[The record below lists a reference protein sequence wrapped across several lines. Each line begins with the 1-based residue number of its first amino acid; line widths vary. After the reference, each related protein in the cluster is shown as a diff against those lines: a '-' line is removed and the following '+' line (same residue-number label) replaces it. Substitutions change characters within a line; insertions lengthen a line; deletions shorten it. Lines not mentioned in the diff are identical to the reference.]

1 MKTLREDS
9 FIVEKF
15 QKSFSG
21 KENLKFVLYGLG
33 QNSRTILEHFSGYSF
48 LGLMDGFR
56 EDGECFGFPILSE
69 TRAAELHPDAIV
81 IVARKNS
88 TRIIAKRIEG
98 FCRENGIAL
107 FDLDG
112 EDLLQSEGEVKKEHP
127 YFQKSREQLREAIEK
142 YDVIS
147 FDIFDTL
154 LMRRVLYP
162 EDVFALLEQTSGIE
176 NFSKARQEAER
187 KLYREGGQPALR
199 DIYREVQKALLLD
212 EVKVGELYRQ
222 EIETEKKVL
231 IPRKDMVGLMKR
243 AVDEGKTVWLISDM
257 YYPADMLREFL
268 SNCGVDGFHKI
279 FVSCDYG
286 EGKTQGL
293 YRMIQKE
300 TGVDSWLHIGDS
312 PEADEAAALTAGLDV
327 FTIKSALDMIEISTW
342 NHLLR
347 LPLNLAERIVLGG
360 ALADVFN
367 SPFALYQ
374 SEGRA
379 EIRKAFELGRI
390 IFAPVLM
397 GVFFWVMDKCT
408 GVNNVILWG
417 ARDGYLFYR
426 MHRIYQKYIQQKKL
440 PRPIYFYTSRMAA
453 MAGYPT
459 CREDIIYMA
468 GIGFSGKPEEMLL
481 LRFGLSRD
489 EVLPRKEGETI
500 EEYVLRHEAF
510 ILKKARLEREKFKKY
525 WDSLQVSAEKKI
537 VFFDLVSSGS
547 CHMCAEKFLGKK
559 VDGLYLVHIR
569 EDYEPKTKLH
579 CEAYMEEDYLMQLKT
594 YVSANYEPLEAVVMS
609 SEPSLVGYSHE
620 GHAMFAEEKRT
631 EEDLEYLRKVQ
642 SGALRF
648 FEEFCG
654 LWGEADVEIRPQFAE
669 AMYELLRKKYTRIKT
684 RHLAEQTVTD
694 DFTKRDFVMKD
705 MFD

>member
-1 MKTLREDS
+1 MTEVMSVYKLFENNFSDLE
-9 FIVEKF
+9 EK
-15 QKSFSG
+15 K
-21 KENLKFVLYGLG
+21 VVIYGLG
-33 QNSRTILEHFSGYSF
+33 PMTKEILGQNTKFCI

-56 EDGECFGFPILSE
+56 EDGECYGYTIFSE
-69 TRAAELHPDAIV
+69 ASVAELHPDAIV

-88 TRIIAKRIEG
+88 TRIIAKRIES
-98 FCRENGIAL
+98 FCRQNGIAL
-107 FDLDG
+107 YDLDG
-112 EDLLQSEGEVKKEHP
+112 QDMLAADSVVELQHP
-127 YFQKSREQLREAIEK
+127 YFQMSADELWNAIELH
-142 YDVIS
+142 DVVS

-187 KLYREGGQPALR
+187 RLYQEGGQPTLR

-268 SNCGVDGFHKI
+268 SNCGIDGFHKI

-312 PEADEAAALTAGLDV
+312 SEADEAAALKAGLDV
-327 FTIKSALDMIEISTW
+327 SKIKSTLDMIEISTW

-347 LPLNLAERIVLGG
+347 LQLNLAERTVLGG
-360 ALADVFN
+360 ILAEVFN

-379 EIRKAFELGRI
+379 EIKKAFELGKI
-390 IFAPVLM
+390 IFAPILM
-397 GVFFWVMDKCT
+397 GGFFWVMEKCT
-408 GVNNVILWG
+408 GENDVILWG

-426 MHRIYQKYIQQKKL
+426 MHRVYQKYIQQKKL

-489 EVLPRKEGETI
+489 EVLPRKEGETM

-510 ILKKARLEREKFKKY
+510 ILKESRLARDRFKKY
-525 WDSLQVSAEKKI
+525 WNSLRITEEQRI

-547 CHMCAEKFLGKK
+547 CHMCAEKFIERKI
-559 VDGLYLVHIR
+559 DGLYLVHIL
-569 EDYEPKTKLH
+569 EDYERKKEIH

-594 YVSANYEPLEAVVMS
+594 YVSSNYEPLETIVMS
-609 SEPSLVGYSHE
+609 PEPSLEGYSKE
-620 GHAMFAEEKRT
+620 GHAMFAGEKRT
-631 EEDLEYLRKVQ
+631 EKDFEYLSKIQ
-642 SGALRF
+642 SGVLRA
-648 FEEFCG
+648 FEEFCM
-654 LWGEADVEIRPQFAE
+654 LWGDGKAEIRPQFAE

>member
-154 LMRRVLYP
+154 LMRRMLYP
-162 EDVFALLEQTSGIE
+162 DDVFALLEQTSGIE

-187 KLYREGGQPALR
+187 RLYREGGQPTLW

-257 YYPADMLREFL
+257 YYQAEQLCDFL
-268 SNCGVDGFHKI
+268 SNLGIKGFQDI
-279 FVSCDYG
+279 FVSCEYG
-286 EGKTQGL
+286 KGKTQGL
-293 YRMIQKE
+293 YGLIQKE
-300 TGVDSWLHIGDS
+300 TGINSWLHIGDS
-312 PEADEAAALTAGLDV
+312 PEADEEAALMAGLDV
-327 FTIKSALDMIEISTW
+327 FIVKSALDMTEISTW

-347 LPLNLAERIVLGG
+347 LQLNLAERTVLGG
-360 ALADVFN
+360 ALAEVFN

-374 SEGRA
+374 AEGRA
-379 EIRKAFELGRI
+379 EISKGFELGKI
-390 IFAPVLM
+390 IFAPILM
-397 GVFFWVMDKCT
+397 GGFFWVMEKCT
-408 GVNNVILWG
+408 GENDVILWG

-426 MHRIYQKYIQQKKL
+426 MHRVYQKYMQQKKL

-468 GIGFSGKPEEMLL
+468 GIGFSGRPEEMLL

-510 ILKKARLEREKFKKY
+510 ILKKARLARDQFKKY
-525 WDSLQVSAEKKI
+525 WNSLRITEEQRI

-547 CHMCAEKFLGKK
+547 CHMCAEKFIERKI
-559 VDGLYLVHIR
+559 DGLYLVHIL
-569 EDYEPKTKLH
+569 EDYERKKEIH

-594 YVSANYEPLEAVVMS
+594 YVSSNYEPLETIVMS
-609 SEPSLVGYSHE
+609 PEPSLEWYSKE
-620 GHAMFAEEKRT
+620 GHAVFAGEKRT
-631 EEDLEYLRKVQ
+631 ERDFEYLSKVQ
-642 SGALRF
+642 SGVLRA
-648 FEEFCG
+648 FEEFCR
-654 LWGEADVEIRPQFAE
+654 LWGEGNAEIRPKFAE

>member
-1 MKTLREDS
+1 MEENVL
-9 FIVEKF
+9 IIEKF
-15 QKSFSG
+15 KKSFSG
-21 KENLKFVLYGLG
+21 KEHQKFVLYGLG
-33 QNSRTILEHFSGYSF
+33 QNSRTILEHFSEFSF

-56 EDGECFGFPILSE
+56 EDGLCFGYPILSE
-69 TRAAELHPDAIV
+69 ARVAELHPDAII

-98 FCRENGIAL
+98 FCREIGIAL
-107 FDLDG
+107 YDLDG
-112 EDLLQSEGEVKKEHP
+112 QDMLATESAVEIHHP
-127 YFQKSREQLREAIEK
+127 YFQKNAEELWVAIESH
-142 YDVIS
+142 DVVS

-187 KLYREGGQPALR
+187 RLYREGGQPTLR

-212 EVKVGELYRQ
+212 EVKVGELYHQ

-312 PEADEAAALTAGLDV
+312 PEADEVAALTAGLDV
-327 FTIKSALDMIEISTW
+327 VMIKCALEMVEISTW
-342 NHLLR
+342 DYLLR
-347 LPLNLAERIVLGG
+347 LQLNLAERTVLGG
-360 ALADVFN
+360 ILAEGFN

-510 ILKKARLEREKFKKY
+510 ILKKARSAREKFKKY
-525 WDSLQVSAEKKI
+525 WDSLQVSAEEKI

-547 CHMCAEKFLGKK
+547 CHMCAEKFIERKI
-559 VDGLYLVHIR
+559 DGLYLVHIL
-569 EDYEPKTKLH
+569 EDYERKKEIH

-594 YVSANYEPLEAVVMS
+594 YVSSNYEPLETIVMS
-609 SEPSLVGYSHE
+609 PEPSLEGYSEE
-620 GHAMFAEEKRT
+620 GHAVFAGEKRT
-631 EEDLEYLRKVQ
+631 EKDFEYLSKIQ
-642 SGALRF
+642 SGVLRA
-648 FEEFCG
+648 FEEFCM
-654 LWGEADVEIRPQFAE
+654 LWGDGKAEIRPQFAE

-694 DFTKRDFVMKD
+694 DFTKRDFVMED

>member
-1 MKTLREDS
+1 MTEVMSVYKLFENNFSDLE
-9 FIVEKF
+9 EK
-15 QKSFSG
+15 K
-21 KENLKFVLYGLG
+21 VVIYGLG
-33 QNSRTILEHFSGYSF
+33 PMTKEILGQNTKFCI

-56 EDGECFGFPILSE
+56 EDGECYGYPIFSE
-69 TRAAELHPDAIV
+69 ASVAELHPDAIV

-98 FCRENGIAL
+98 FCRENEIAL
-107 FDLDG
+107 YDLDG
-112 EDLLQSEGEVKKEHP
+112 ENLFQTEGEVKKEHP

-176 NFSKARQEAER
+176 NFFRARQEAER
-187 KLYREGGQPALR
+187 RLYREGGQPTLR

-212 EVKVGELYRQ
+212 EVKVGELYHQ

-257 YYPADMLREFL
+257 YYSSDVLREFL
-268 SNCGVDGFHKI
+268 SNCGIDGFHKI

-286 EGKTQGL
+286 IGKTQGL
-293 YRMIQKE
+293 YGLIQKE
-300 TGVDSWLHIGDS
+300 TGINSWLHIGDS
-312 PEADEAAALTAGLDV
+312 PEADEAAALASGVDV
-327 FTIKSALDMIEISTW
+327 FTIKSALDMVEISTW
-342 NHLLR
+342 DYLLR
-347 LPLNLAERIVLGG
+347 RQLNLAERTLLGG
-360 ALADVFN
+360 ILAEVFN
-367 SPFALYQ
+367 SPFELYKA
-374 SEGRA
+374 EGRA
-379 EIRKAFELGRI
+379 EIKKAFELGRI

-397 GVFFWVMDKCT
+397 GVFFWVMEKCT
-408 GVNNVILWG
+408 GENDVILWG

-426 MHRIYQKYIQQKKL
+426 MHRAYQKYMQQKKL

-468 GIGFSGKPEEMLL
+468 GIGFSGTPEEMLL

-510 ILKKARLEREKFKKY
+510 ILKKARSAREKFKKY
-525 WDSLQVSAEKKI
+525 WGSLQVSAEVKI
-537 VFFDLVSSGS
+537 FFFDLVSSGS
-547 CHMCAEKFLGKK
+547 CHMCAEKFIERKI
-559 VDGLYLVHIR
+559 DGLYLVHIL
-569 EDYEPKTKLH
+569 EDYERKKEIH

-594 YVSANYEPLEAVVMS
+594 YVSSNYEPLETIVMS
-609 SEPSLVGYSHE
+609 PEPSLEGYSKE
-620 GHAMFAEEKRT
+620 GHAMFAGEKRT
-631 EEDLEYLRKVQ
+631 EKDFEYLSKIQ
-642 SGALRF
+642 SGVLRA
-648 FEEFCG
+648 FEEFCM
-654 LWGEADVEIRPQFAE
+654 LWGDGKAEIRPQFAE

>member
-1 MKTLREDS
+1 MNEND
-9 FIVEKF
+9 FIANQF
-15 QKSFSG
+15 RNSFSG
-21 KENLKFVLYGLG
+21 KEHQKFVLYGLG
-33 QNSRTILEHFSGYSF
+33 QNSRTILEHFSEFSF

-56 EDGECFGFPILSE
+56 EDGECFGYPIFSE
-69 TRAAELHPDAIV
+69 ASVAELHPDAIV

-88 TRIIAKRIEG
+88 TRIIAKRIER

-107 FDLDG
+107 YDLDG
-112 EDLLQSEGEVKKEHP
+112 QDMLATESALEIHHP
-127 YFQKSREQLREAIEK
+127 YFQKNEEEIWVAIESH
-142 YDVIS
+142 DVVS

-187 KLYREGGQPALR
+187 RLYREGGQPTLQ

-212 EVKVGELYRQ
+212 DVKVGELYRQ

-231 IPRKDMVGLMKR
+231 IPRKDMVDLMKR

-257 YYPADMLREFL
+257 YYSSDVLREFL
-268 SNCGVDGFHKI
+268 SNCGIDGFHKI

-286 EGKTQGL
+286 IGKTQGL
-293 YRMIQKE
+293 YRQIQEE

-312 PEADEAAALTAGLDV
+312 PEADEVAALTAGLDV
-327 FTIKSALDMIEISTW
+327 FKIKSALEMVEISTW
-342 NHLLR
+342 DYLLR
-347 LPLNLAERIVLGG
+347 LQLNLVERTVLGG
-360 ALADVFN
+360 ILAEGFN

-397 GVFFWVMDKCT
+397 GVFFWVMEKCT
-408 GVNNVILWG
+408 GENDVILWG

-510 ILKKARLEREKFKKY
+510 ILKKARLARERFKKY
-525 WDSLQVSAEKKI
+525 GNSLRITEEQRIVFLIWFHQAPVTCVQKNLSKEKLTGCIWFIFWRIMSERKRFIVKHIWKKI
-537 VFFDLVSSGS
+537 
-547 CHMCAEKFLGKK
+547 
-559 VDGLYLVHIR
+559 I
-569 EDYEPKTKLH
+569 
-579 CEAYMEEDYLMQLKT
+579 
-594 YVSANYEPLEAVVMS
+594 
-609 SEPSLVGYSHE
+609 
-620 GHAMFAEEKRT
+620 
-631 EEDLEYLRKVQ
+631 
-642 SGALRF
+642 
-648 FEEFCG
+648 
-654 LWGEADVEIRPQFAE
+654 
-669 AMYELLRKKYTRIKT
+669 
-684 RHLAEQTVTD
+684 
-694 DFTKRDFVMKD
+694 
-705 MFD
+705 